1 MLKTKTTKRRE
12 RMEGRE
18 KKGNIGLEYDWSQPN
33 LSVILL

>member
-1 MLKTKTTKRRE
+1 MNLDNQNTEEE
-12 RMEGRE
+12 RTEGRE